1 MKTQRLR
8 PQRLKPQR
16 LKPQRLIRHG
26 LRDMGRHR
34 LRTFFMML
42 GTFVGVLALTVV
54 MAIGQ
59 GTREAVMSNMER
71 MFAGNSILLSAGG
84 GGMMGGPGANGP
96 TTTLTEEDLEEIQTS
111 VQGIQV
117 YDPMIMAM
125 SREVVYQGNSSSVRV
140 MGHSEHHEEVWNR
153 GVSRGAFFGADEVR
167 SSARVALIGETM
179 VQDLFGGSDPIGLQI
194 RIGAVPVQVIGVLDS
209 MGIDPHGWDRD
220 NEVIVPY
227 TTMMR
232 RIMNIDYIQSAKF
245 LVASGADLDGAVS
258 DIEGLLRERHALAG
272 EELNDFSMITPTQVR
287 EMVDSMNRI
296 FTLFLPLLAAVSL
309 LIGGIV
315 VANLML
321 MGVNE
326 RRSEIGLRKAVGAR
340 GRDIW
345 IQFLLESSLVTVA
358 GGVLALLVGAVALYF
373 IGGSMEG
380 VGIMPWEAATL
391 GMGASVVVGLL
402 AGVIPAR
409 RASALDPVATLRE

>member
-1 MKTQRLR
+1 MKT
-8 PQRLKPQR
+8 
-16 LKPQRLIRHG
+16 QRLIRHG

-59 GTREAVMSNMER
+59 GTREALMENMER
-71 MFAGNSILLSAGG
+71 MFSGNSILLSAGG
-84 GGMMGGPGANGP
+84 GGMMGGGGADGP
-96 TTTLTEEDLEEIQTS
+96 TTTLTEEDLEEIQAS
-111 VQGIQV
+111 VPGIVV
-117 YDPMIMAM
+117 YDPMILAM
-125 SREVVYQGNSSSVRV
+125 SREVVYQGNSSTVRV

-153 GVSRGAFFGADEVR
+153 GVSRGAFFGESEVR

-179 VQDLFGGSDPIGLQI
+179 VRDLFEGADPIGLQI
-194 RIGAVPVQVIGVLDS
+194 RVGTVPFDVIGVLDS

-220 NEVIVPY
+220 NEVMVPY
-227 TTMMR
+227 TTSMR
-232 RIMNIDYIQSAKF
+232 RIMNIDYMQSAKI
-245 LVASGADLDGAVS
+245 LVSGNVDLDETVGA
-258 DIEGLLRERHALAG
+258 IEALLRDRHALAEG
-272 EELNDFSMITPTQVR
+272 ELNDFSMITPTQVR
-287 EMVDSMNRI
+287 EMVSSMNRI

-309 LIGGIV
+309 FIGGIV

-345 IQFLLESSLVTVA
+345 LQFLVESSLVTAA
-358 GGVLALLVGAVALYF
+358 GGVLALLVGAVGLSI
-373 IGGSMEG
+373 IGRAMEG
-380 VGIMPWEAATL
+380 VSVMPWEAATL
-391 GMGASVVVGLL
+391 GMCASILVGLL
-402 AGVIPAR
+402 AGVVPAR
-409 RASALDPVATLRE
+409 KAAALDPVATLRE

>member
-1 MKTQRLR
+1 MKTE
-8 PQRLKPQR
+8 
-16 LKPQRLIRHG
+16 RLIRHG

-59 GTREAVMSNMER
+59 GTRDAVMGNIQR

-84 GGMMGGPGANGP
+84 GGMMGGGSAGGP
-96 TTTLTEEDLEEIQTS
+96 TTTLMEEDLEEIQAS
-111 VQGIQV
+111 VPGIRV
-117 YDPMIMAM
+117 YDPMVLAG
-125 SREVVYQGNSSSVRV
+125 SREVVYQGSSSSVRV
-140 MGHSEHHEEVWNR
+140 LGHSENHEEVWAR
-153 GVSRGAFFGADEVR
+153 GVSRGAFFGEDEVR
-167 SSARVALIGETM
+167 SSARVALVGETL
-179 VQDLFGGSDPIGLQI
+179 VRELFGGADPIGLQL
-194 RIGAVPVQVIGVLDS
+194 RIGTVPFQVIGVLDS

-220 NEVIVPY
+220 NEVIIPF

-232 RIMNIDYIQSAKF
+232 RVLNVDYLGSAKI
-245 LVASGADLDGAVS
+245 LAEEGTDLSAAVEA
-258 DIEGLLRERHALAG
+258 IEALLRDRHSLA
-272 EELNDFSMITPTQVR
+272 EDELNDFSMITPVQVE
-287 EMVDSMNRI
+287 EMVSSMNRI

-340 GRDIW
+340 DRDVW
-345 IQFLLESSLVTVA
+345 LQFLLESSLVTVA
-358 GGVLALLVGAVALYF
+358 GGILALLVGAAGLAV
-373 IGGSMEG
+373 IGGAMEG
-380 VGIMPWEAATL
+380 ISVMPWEAATL
-391 GMGASVVVGLL
+391 GLLAAVAVGLL
-402 AGVIPAR
+402 AGVFPAR
-409 RASALDPVATLRE
+409 RAAALEPVETLRE

>member
-1 MKTQRLR
+1 MKT
-8 PQRLKPQR
+8 
-16 LKPQRLIRHG
+16 QRLIRHG

-59 GTREAVMSNMER
+59 GTREAVMENMER

-84 GGMMGGPGANGP
+84 GGMMGGGGADGP
-96 TTTLTEEDLEEIQTS
+96 TTTLTEADLEEIQAS
-111 VQGIQV
+111 VPGIRV

-125 SREVVYQGNSSSVRV
+125 SREVVYQGKSSNVRV

-153 GVSRGAFFGADEVR
+153 GVSRGAFFGEAEVR
-167 SSARVALIGETM
+167 SSARVALIGETL
-179 VQDLFGGSDPIGLQI
+179 VRDLFEGSDPIGLQL
-194 RIGAVPVQVIGVLDS
+194 RVGTVPFQVIGVLDS

-220 NEVIVPY
+220 NEVMVPY
-227 TTMMR
+227 TTSMR
-232 RIMNIDYIQSAKF
+232 RVMNIDYMQSARI
-245 LVASGADLDGAVS
+245 LVSGEVDLDETVAA
-258 DIEGLLRERHALAG
+258 IEALLRDRHALAEG
-272 EELNDFSMITPTQVR
+272 ALNDFSMITPVQVR
-287 EMVDSMNRI
+287 EMVSSMNRI

-309 LIGGIV
+309 FIGGIV

-345 IQFLLESSLVTVA
+345 LQFLLESSLVTAA
-358 GGVLALLVGAVALYF
+358 GGVLALLVGAVALSI
-373 IGGSMEG
+373 IGGAMEG
-380 VGIMPWEAATL
+380 VSVMPWEAATL
-391 GMGASVVVGLL
+391 GMCASILVGLL

-409 RASALDPVATLRE
+409 KAAALDPVTTLRE

>member
-1 MKTQRLR
+1 MKT
-8 PQRLKPQR
+8 K
-16 LKPQRLIRHG
+16 RLIRHG

-59 GTREAVMSNMER
+59 GTREAVTENMER

-84 GGMMGGPGANGP
+84 GGMMGGGRAGGP
-96 TTTLTEEDLEEIQTS
+96 TTTLSEADLEDIQAS
-111 VQGIQV
+111 VPGISV
-117 YDPMIMAM
+117 YDPMIMAS
-125 SREVVYQGNSSSVRV
+125 SREVVYEGKSSNVRV

-153 GVSRGAFFGADEVR
+153 GVSRGAFFGEAEVK
-167 SSARVALIGETM
+167 SSARVALIGETL
-179 VQDLFGGSDPIGLQI
+179 VRDLFEGSDPIGLQI
-194 RIGAVPVQVIGVLDS
+194 RVGTVPFDVIGVLDS

-220 NEVIVPY
+220 NEVMVPY
-227 TTMMR
+227 TTSMR
-232 RIMNIDYIQSAKF
+232 RVMNIDYMQSARI
-245 LVASGADLDGAVS
+245 LVSGEVDLDATVAA
-258 DIEGLLRERHALAG
+258 IEALLRERHALAEG
-272 EELNDFSMITPTQVR
+272 ELNDFSMITPVQIR
-287 EMVDSMNRI
+287 EMVSSMNRI

-309 LIGGIV
+309 FIGGIV

-345 IQFLLESSLVTVA
+345 LQFLLESSLVTAA
-358 GGVLALLVGAVALYF
+358 GGVLALLVGAVALSI
-373 IGGSMEG
+373 IGGAMEG
-380 VGIMPWEAATL
+380 VSVMPWEAATL
-391 GMGASVVVGLL
+391 GMCASILVGLL

-409 RASALDPVATLRE
+409 KAAALDPVTTLRE